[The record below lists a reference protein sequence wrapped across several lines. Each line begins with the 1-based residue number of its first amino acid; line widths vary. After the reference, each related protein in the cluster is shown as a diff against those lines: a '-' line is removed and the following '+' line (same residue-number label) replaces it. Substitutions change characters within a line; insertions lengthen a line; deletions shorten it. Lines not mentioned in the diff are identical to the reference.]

1 MHAPVK
7 AGGLLSASEG
17 PVRQRALRLYQRRF
31 KINPPLS
38 PAPATPG
45 LLRAPFE
52 GSPLAPRPQEP
63 TGKVDSHGRTAVSR
77 RTGGCGVPAAS
88 GALGKGL
95 PEPALPRSLPGS
107 QDQGWEESPG
117 ILQANPRFQA
127 CLASAPP
134 FPCSLIPKPLTGLHG
149 QHPTDPLCQSLQGT
163 LRAHLTLAPDPRG
176 ALRSRYWGNHW
187 RRGGAA
193 A

>member
-77 RTGGCGVPAAS
+77 RTGGAGSLRRPEPW
-88 GALGKGL
+88 GKGCL
-95 PEPALPRSLPGS
+95 SQCFLAHCLEARTRAGRSLRASCRPTPAS
-107 QDQGWEESPG
+107 RPASRQLPHSPVP
-117 ILQANPRFQA
+117 LSLSCSQA
-127 CLASAPP
+127 CTGST
-134 FPCSLIPKPLTGLHG
+134 PLTLFA
-149 QHPTDPLCQSLQGT
+149 
-163 LRAHLTLAPDPRG
+163 RAYRAP
-176 ALRSRYWGNHW
+176 
-187 RRGGAA
+187 
-193 A
+193 